1 MREILVSRWSAV
13 REPKETEVQIQ
24 WGIKIPLRDGIHLN
38 ATLYLPLSQSE
49 PTPCIVTLTP
59 YIADSAHEVG
69 VHLATHGFPFA
80 AVDVRGRGNSA
91 GVFRPFLQEAS
102 DGYDVVEWL
111 AQQPYCNGK
120 VAMRG
125 GSYLGYVQWAT
136 AKEFPPHLATIVP
149 AAAPRMAVDFPAR
162 NNIFQPYLVQW
173 LTYTSGSAAQ
183 TRIFSDGVF
192 WSNLFRRWHE
202 SGRPFRDVDTMSGNP
217 SAIFQEWLAHPEP
230 DSFWDA
236 CNPTADQYAR
246 INIPILTITGS
257 YDDDQPGALEHH
269 REHLRNASASAREQ
283 HYLIIGPWDHAGTRA
298 PLPEFGGLKFGAAS
312 LLDLQKLH
320 LEWYAWTLQSG
331 PKPEFLRRRVA
342 YYVMGA
348 ERWRYADTLEA
359 VTARHERYFL
369 DSTTNANDVF
379 TGGSLGTPP
388 GKGQPDTYTY
398 DPRERGGPEVDAEA
412 QTHGG
417 SLIDQRVTFALHGR
431 QLVYHSAPF
440 EEDTEV
446 SGFFKFS
453 AWISIDCPDTDL
465 YVSVHE
471 IALDGGSIRLS
482 TDAIRARYREGLRRP
497 KLIGTTEPL
506 RYDFERFTF
515 VSRQIKRGHRLRLI
529 LAPMGRLIE
538 TTFSEKNFNG
548 GGVVAEESEADARP
562 VTVRLFHDAAHPSAL
577 QVPWARPEV
586 LGEPSASL
594 P

>member
-13 REPKETEVQIQ
+13 REPKEAEVQIQ

-38 ATLYLPLSQSE
+38 ATLYLPLGQSE
-49 PTPCIVTLTP
+49 PTPCIVALTP

-91 GVFRPFLQEAS
+91 GVFRPFHQEAS

-111 AQQPYCNGK
+111 ARQPFCNGK

-136 AKEFPPHLATIVP
+136 AKELPPHLATIVP
-149 AAAPRMAVDFPAR
+149 AAAPRLAVDFPAR

-183 TRIFSDGVF
+183 TRIFSDGAF
-192 WSNLFRRWHE
+192 WSSLFRRWHE
-202 SGRPFRDVDTMSGNP
+202 SGKPFRDIDTISGNP
-217 SAIFQEWLAHPEP
+217 SPIFQEWLAHPEP
-230 DSFWDA
+230 DAFWDA

-257 YDDDQPGALEHH
+257 YDDDQPGALEHY
-269 REHLRNASASAREQ
+269 REHLRNACATAREQ
-283 HYLIIGPWDHAGTRA
+283 HYLIIGPWDHAGTRT

-320 LEWYAWTLQSG
+320 VDWYAWTMQSG
-331 PKPEFLRRRVA
+331 PKPEFLQRWVA

-348 ERWRYADTLEA
+348 ERWRYADSLEA
-359 VTARHERYFL
+359 ITARHERYFL

-379 TGGSLGTPP
+379 AAGSLGTLP

-398 DPRERGGPEVDAEA
+398 DPRDTGGPEVDAEA

-417 SLIDQRVTFALHGR
+417 SLIDQNVTFALRGR
-431 QLVYHSAPF
+431 QLVYHGTPF
-440 EEDTEV
+440 EKDTEL
-446 SGFFKFS
+446 SGFFRFS
-453 AWISIDCPDTDL
+453 AWMSIDCSDTDL

-471 IALDGGSIRLS
+471 IALDGSSIRLS
-482 TDAIRARYREGLRRP
+482 TDAIRARYREGLRSA
-497 KLIGTTEPL
+497 KLIRTTEPL

-515 VSRQIKRGHRLRLI
+515 VSREIKRGHRLRLI

-538 TTFSEKNFNG
+538 TTFSERNFNA
-548 GGVVAEESEADARP
+548 GGVVAQECEADARP

-577 QVPWARPEV
+577 QIPWGSTGWSR
-586 LGEPSASL
+586 
-594 P
+594 